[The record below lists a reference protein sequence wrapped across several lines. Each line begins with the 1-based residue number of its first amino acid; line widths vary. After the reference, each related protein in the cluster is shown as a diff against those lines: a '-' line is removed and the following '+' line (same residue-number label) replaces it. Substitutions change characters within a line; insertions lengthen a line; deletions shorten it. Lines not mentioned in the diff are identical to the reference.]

1 MLPVPTSGHASS
13 GWLAGASTV
22 LYMVVCGGPGW
33 VASTKRYAC
42 GGGWHALGGWRCS
55 WWLAVLLVVG
65 ERCFWWPA
73 FDVMLVYGRAQPVV
87 WMVWTKQNV
96 LQWWMNRFW
105 EFCSSFKSG
114 RSTKR
119 QLFALVSP
127 KDGTKISKSL
137 KPCFEGG
144 QLNILFGYTN
154 SQKIVERVVEV
165 YEFCAVFVII
175 NEESNIADVENK

>member
-73 FDVMLVYGRAQPVV
+73 FDVMLVYGRVRFSTPCTGGGGSSTCTGGGSSTCASSPDQLLARSTSGMDGMDKAECAS
-87 WMVWTKQNV
+87 MVDESYIRV
-96 LQWWMNRFW
+96 LHIYVFNNFLLYLTHFLTPIEITYVNFTHISFFFNRF
-105 EFCSSFKSG
+105 
-114 RSTKR
+114 
-119 QLFALVSP
+119 
-127 KDGTKISKSL
+127 D
-137 KPCFEGG
+137 
-144 QLNILFGYTN
+144 
-154 SQKIVERVVEV
+154 
-165 YEFCAVFVII
+165 
-175 NEESNIADVENK
+175 